1 MKRKQKIKVI
11 DATTGKTIEVDAD
24 ALKSGPIRHETISD
38 DLLERVRVIYDG
50 IRDFYGST
58 LEQFEIGFMRDSHPE
73 KEIAVWERIL
83 VATDI
88 VTAAMPNL
96 KRKMVLRTLLAYS
109 MGALT
114 AKEKANPT
122 VKKIIKIGEGR

>member
-1 MKRKQKIKVI
+1 
-11 DATTGKTIEVDAD
+11 VDAD

>member
-1 MKRKQKIKVI
+1 
-11 DATTGKTIEVDAD
+11 
-24 ALKSGPIRHETISD
+24 
-38 DLLERVRVIYDG
+38 
-50 IRDFYGST
+50 
-58 LEQFEIGFMRDSHPE
+58 
-73 KEIAVWERIL
+73 
-83 VATDI
+83 VATDK
-88 VTAAMPNL
+88 VTAAMPKL